1 MKRTHIGSD
10 AVGAGGGRA
19 EPVREGV
26 ALSHIPGS
34 VTCHRVARRLAIRRD
49 CKRAESDDRQ
59 RQCTTRVRACFSSNP
74 PVFLPRRNAQP
85 LLRRVCAAANARL
98 RQLQNFSPQ
107 PSELDRCQFF
117 ALHALQYSPTTGE
130 LAVCAEP
137 IGNTQLRRLSSGRTM
152 PVHVVRQ
159 IDGFRGTHAK
169 TGGTRTACVI
179 KATVIPVV
187 RSTHGRDAFLRVAEV
202 EHCAATERRQQQ
214 GNTR

>member
-34 VTCHRVARRLAIRRD
+34 VTCHRVARRLAIRRN
-49 CKRAESDDRQ
+49 CKRAERDDRQ
-59 RQCTTRVRACFSSNP
+59 RQCTTRVRACFSSNSP
-74 PVFLPRRNAQP
+74 LFLPRRNAQP

-117 ALHALQYSPTTGE
+117 ALHALQYSLPAGE
-130 LAVCAEP
+130 LAVCAQP
-137 IGNTQLRRLSSGRTM
+137 MGYNLLRRLSSGRTM
-152 PVHVVRQ
+152 PVHVETPHRW
-159 IDGFRGTHAK
+159 A
-169 TGGTRTACVI
+169 
-179 KATVIPVV
+179 
-187 RSTHGRDAFLRVAEV
+187 
-202 EHCAATERRQQQ
+202 QQ
-214 GNTR
+214 GSMRKRAGHAPHVSSRPQSSQLFAAPMVEMHFSE